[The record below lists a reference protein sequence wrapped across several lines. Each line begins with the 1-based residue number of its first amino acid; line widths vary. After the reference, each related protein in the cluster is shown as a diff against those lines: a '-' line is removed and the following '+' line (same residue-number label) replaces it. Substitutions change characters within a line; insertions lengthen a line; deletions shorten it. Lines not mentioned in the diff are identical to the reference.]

1 MQAKTI
7 SIIDPYYNGDMKT
20 GRPPKSTR
28 SDFGARI
35 QKFREAASLSQRE
48 VAEKLGISQPSYAAW
63 ERRNVGLTQDQLE
76 KLAEIF
82 KIEVVDFFTSEDQ
95 RKRKGGPVGRAKTT
109 FETVS
114 KLPRPQQQKILDV
127 VDALLAQAS

>member
-7 SIIDPYYNGDMKT
+7 NIIGPCYNPDMKT
-20 GRPPKSTR
+20 GRPPKSQR

-35 QKFREAASLSQRE
+35 QKFREAAGLSQRE

-82 KIEVVDFFTSEDQ
+82 KIEVVDFFASEDQ
-95 RKRKGGPVGRAKTT
+95 LKRKGGPVGRAKTT
-109 FETVS
+109 FEAVS
-114 KLPRPQQQKILDV
+114 SLPRPQQQKILDV
-127 VDALLAQAS
+127 VDALIAQTQ

>member
-1 MQAKTI
+1 
-7 SIIDPYYNGDMKT
+7 MKT

-35 QKFREAASLSQRE
+35 QKFREAAGLSQRE
-48 VAEKLGISQPSYAAW
+48 VAEQLEISQPSYAAW

-82 KIEVVDFFTSEDQ
+82 QIEVVDFFISEEQ

-114 KLPRPQQQKILDV
+114 KLPRPKQQKILDV

>member
-1 MQAKTI
+1 
-7 SIIDPYYNGDMKT
+7 MKT
-20 GRPPKSTR
+20 GRPPKSER

-35 QKFREAASLSQRE
+35 QKFREAAGLSQRE
-48 VAEKLGISQPSYAAW
+48 VAEGLGISQPSYAAW

-76 KLAEIF
+76 RLANIF
-82 KIEVVDFFTSEDQ
+82 KIEVVDFFTLEEQ
-95 RKRKGGPVGRAKTT
+95 RGRKGGPVGRAKTT